1 MQTTSHSPGTESRA
15 TRRLVL
21 MRHAAAEHGAPTDAE
36 RALTPQGYDDAVE
49 AGRWL
54 VGSGFVADH
63 ALVSSARRAQET
75 WAAVAE
81 GAGWELEAE
90 VDPGLYAA
98 GPETAVDLLRLVPP
112 DVRSLV
118 VVGHNPA
125 VATVVSMIDD
135 GEGAPELVVEMAGGY
150 PAGALSVFTYDGEWA
165 DLATGRATPVAFHV
179 GRA

>member
-1 MQTTSHSPGTESRA
+1 MQTTSHSSGTEGRA
-15 TRRLVL
+15 ARRLVV
-21 MRHAAAEHGAPTDAE
+21 MRHATAEHAAPTDAE
-36 RALTPQGYDDAVE
+36 RALTSQGYDDAVE

-54 VGSGFVADH
+54 TASGFVADH

-90 VDPGLYAA
+90 VDAGLYAA
-98 GPETAVDLLRLVPP
+98 GPDTAIDLLRVVPSE
-112 DVRSLV
+112 VSSLV
-118 VVGHNPA
+118 VVGHNPT

-150 PAGALSVFTYDGEWA
+150 PAGALSVFAFDGEWA
-165 DLATGRATPVAFHV
+165 DLGTGRATPVAFHV

>member
-1 MQTTSHSPGTESRA
+1 MQTTSQSLG
-15 TRRLVL
+15 TRRLVV
-21 MRHAAAEHGAPTDAE
+21 MRHATAEHGAPTDAE
-36 RALTPQGYDDAVE
+36 RALTPQGHDDAAE

-54 VGSGFVADH
+54 AGSGFVADH

-90 VDPGLYAA
+90 VEPGLYSA
-98 GPETAVDLLRLVPP
+98 GPDTAVDLLRLVRP
-112 DVRSLV
+112 DVTSLV
-118 VVGHNPA
+118 VVGHNPT

-150 PAGALSVFTYDGEWA
+150 PAGSLTVFTYEGEWA